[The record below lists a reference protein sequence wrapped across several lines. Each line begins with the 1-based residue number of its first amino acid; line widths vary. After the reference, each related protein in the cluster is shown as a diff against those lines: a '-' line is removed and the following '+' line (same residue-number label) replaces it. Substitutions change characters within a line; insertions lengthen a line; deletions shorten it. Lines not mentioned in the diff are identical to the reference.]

1 MDSRLRSAPYP
12 QPDAANHSANQKIC
26 AEICEN
32 LRRAAHEALN
42 SYNVVVA
49 EEGLLGAAEKQLRLH
64 RQNLQELTDKYKQ
77 EYDEAHNI
85 NSGTWLSTTAR
96 LSRLRYVNE
105 KLKQDPEARRA
116 QQGIKAC
123 AQSAAHRQNIVS
135 MSKEIFDSA
144 KQEFSMLLQASLN
157 LRQDEIQCVF
167 EWHIDVR
174 RAPP

>member
-1 MDSRLRSAPYP
+1 MLLPY
-12 QPDAANHSANQKIC
+12 QDGC
-26 AEICEN
+26 CD
-32 LRRAAHEALN
+32 
-42 SYNVVVA
+42 VA
-49 EEGLLGAAEKQLRLH
+49 TASTAVTTH
-64 RQNLQELTDKYKQ
+64 CDP
-77 EYDEAHNI
+77 
-85 NSGTWLSTTAR
+85 SGTWLSTTAG

-105 KLKQDPEARRA
+105 KLKQDPEAQRA

-123 AQSAAHRQNIVS
+123 AQDVAHRQNIVS
-135 MSKEIFDSA
+135 MSEEMFDSA